1 MKLANHKIILLGV
14 FFVITIFV
22 QAQPIAIKPVG
33 ETLSGAT
40 DVSAYLPLLKNK
52 KVGVVANQS
61 SLIGSTHLVDSLIAL
76 DINILKVFT
85 PEHGFR
91 GDADAGAH
99 IVSGK
104 DSRTGLELISL
115 YGNHKKPTAEDLN
128 QVEVVLFDLQDV
140 GVRFYTYIST
150 LSYVMEACAA
160 YEIPVIV
167 LDRPNPN
174 GFYIDGPILDKQ
186 HSSFVGLHPVPIVYG
201 MTIGEYALMVN
212 GEKWM
217 QNQLECDLTVVPLR
231 NYDRSAIDELAI
243 KPSPNLPNYQ
253 SIFLYPSLC
262 LFEGTAV
269 SIGRGTDFPFQVY
282 GHPDFPES
290 GFSFIPE
297 SRPGATNPKH
307 LGKSCNGYDLRN
319 LANKPDKKLAKL
331 NLSWILEA
339 YQDIEE
345 SDFFNAYFEKLAG
358 SSTLRQQIIEGETE
372 ENIRASWQSG
382 LEQFRK
388 IRSKYLIYPDF
399 NQ

>member
-22 QAQPIAIKPVG
+22 QAQPIAIKSVG

-52 KVGVVANQS
+52 KVVVVANQS

-150 LSYVMEACAA
+150 LTYVMEACAA

-217 QNQLECDLTVVPLR
+217 QNQMECDLTVVPLR

-319 LANKPDKKLAKL
+319 LANKPDKKLARV

-358 SSTLRQQIIEGETE
+358 NSNLRQQIIEGETE
-372 ENIRASWQSG
+372 ENIRASWQSR

>member
-52 KVGVVANQS
+52 KVVVVANQS

-160 YEIPVIV
+160 YEIPMIV

-290 GFSFIPE
+290 GFTFIPE

-319 LANKPDKKLAKL
+319 LANKPDKKLARV
-331 NLSWILEA
+331 NLSWVLEA

-358 SSTLRQQIIEGETE
+358 NSNLRQQIIEGETE
-372 ENIRASWQSG
+372 ENIRASWQSR